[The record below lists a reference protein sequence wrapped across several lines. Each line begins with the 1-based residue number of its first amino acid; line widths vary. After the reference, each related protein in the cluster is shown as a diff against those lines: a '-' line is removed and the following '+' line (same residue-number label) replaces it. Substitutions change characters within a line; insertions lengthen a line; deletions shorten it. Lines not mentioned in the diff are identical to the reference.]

1 MITKNIEVLEK
12 ALEREKQARIEA
24 EKNLK
29 EKTSELLKANLT
41 LRKVIN
47 EKEIQL
53 QSLFQTIADPYILMD
68 LYGNVV
74 KMNDAAADFFG
85 YDIENEVFNVI
96 SLLVPED
103 VPFAKGT
110 YYRLLEKGAIKN
122 YKARVFNK
130 NKEIRWIEISP
141 SIVYDEKGKPTFTQ
155 GVLRDI
161 TDRLTIQKEK
171 ELLLKNL
178 KKSNQE
184 LNDFAHVV
192 SHDLKAPLRS
202 MNALVSW
209 LQEDCLEL
217 SDDENIKGNF
227 ELLLKKIDKMDHLIN
242 GILKYASIDKI
253 EHPKKDI
260 DLQEVVDIILDT
272 IHIPENVKVII
283 PEKLPIAEG
292 DKFRL
297 HQLFQNLISNAVKY
311 ADKDNGEV
319 SITYETKK
327 DFWEFQISDNG
338 KGIPKKYHKKVFGIF
353 ETLDDHQNSTG
364 IGLSIVKKI
373 IDLFD
378 GTIWVSS
385 IEGEGATFHFTL
397 PIPN

>member
-85 YDIENEVFNVI
+85 YNIENEVFNVI
-96 SLLVPED
+96 SLLIPED
-103 VPFAKGT
+103 VPIAKKT
-110 YYRLLEKGAIKN
+110 YYRLLEKGTIKN
-122 YKARVFNK
+122 YKARVYNK

-141 SIVYDEKGKPTFTQ
+141 SIVYDEKGNPTFTQ

-217 SDDENIKGNF
+217 SDDENIKENF

-272 IHIPENVKVII
+272 IYIPENVKVII

>member
-24 EKNLK
+24 EKNLE

-53 QSLFQTIADPYILMD
+53 HSLFQTIVDPYILMD

-103 VPFAKGT
+103 VPFAKKT

-217 SDDENIKGNF
+217 SEDESIKENF

>member
-1 MITKNIEVLEK
+1 MITKNTETLEK
-12 ALEREKQARIEA
+12 ALEREKKARIEA
-24 EKNLK
+24 EKKL
-29 EKTSELLKANLT
+29 EERSFELQKANQNI
-41 LRKVIN
+41 RKVIN

-53 QSLFQTIADPYILMD
+53 ESLFKTIVDPYILMD

-74 KMNDAAADFFG
+74 KMNNAAAEFFG
-85 YDIENEVFNVI
+85 YDMDSEVFNVT

-103 VPFAKGT
+103 VPYAKKT
-110 YYRLLEKGAIKN
+110 YFELLQKGVIKN
-122 YKARVFNK
+122 YKARVFDK
-130 NKEIRWIEISP
+130 NNEIRWIEISP

-161 TDRLTIQKEK
+161 TERLTNQKEK
-171 ELLLKNL
+171 ETLLKNL

-209 LQEDCLEL
+209 LKEDCLEL
-217 SDDENIKGNF
+217 SDDENIKENF

-272 IHIPENVKVII
+272 IHIPDYVKVVI
-283 PEKLPIAEG
+283 PEKLPVAEG

-311 ADKDNGEV
+311 ADNENGEV
-319 SITYETKK
+319 SITYKTKK

-353 ETLDDHQNSTG
+353 ETLDDHHNSTG

-378 GTIWVSS
+378 GSIWVSS

-397 PIPN
+397 PIPK

>member
-1 MITKNIEVLEK
+1 MITKNIEALEK

-24 EKNLK
+24 EKNLE

-53 QSLFQTIADPYILMD
+53 QSLFQTIVDPYILMD

-103 VPFAKGT
+103 VPFAKKT